1 MDWSAEYIESEH
13 YVRIIFKGDF
23 TAEGQLQ
30 MMEDIT
36 ARKYWQPGMNVL
48 CDFRNVE
55 FDADSLA
62 AIREASMNR
71 GKKEKKIG
79 NGKSALLMN
88 SLADYARGRQYQLLT
103 ESKVSARL
111 RVFTDEKEALDWLLA

>member
-1 MDWSAEYIESEH
+1 MDWSAEYIEDEH
-13 YVRIIFKGDF
+13 YVRIIIEGVF

-55 FDADSLA
+55 FDADSLT
-62 AIREASMNR
+62 AIREASINR
-71 GKKEKKIG
+71 RKKETKIG

-88 SLADYARGRQYQLLT
+88 SLADYARGRQYQLLV

-111 RVFTDEKEALDWLLA
+111 RVFTGEAEALDWLLD